1 MEQFLNKLYSYEY
14 FGTYLMIS
22 IIVLILLFIIIL
34 FFGKKDQKKREIE
47 ETKKLQQINNEEN
60 TFKEDSLENKVEIEN
75 NTENVE
81 EKEVLEDTI
90 VVPNVE
96 NLEINEN
103 LNEES
108 LNTEDPIMETLTNN
122 VENTFDKPLDIPEI
136 LEEDNTDLVTVIPE
150 VDLNDVEINEPILDK
165 IEEKPIIFDNFVN
178 NEEQNKLPEFNFDDI
193 VENIG
198 TVENEN
204 VEVNNEVNNIE
215 ESVKSPEI
223 FSSVFV
229 DDKKEEI
236 NYDDDL
242 DFELPTLKKE
252 VQEEQKKGLDMPSIN
267 DLSGETYHIN
277 E

>member
-1 MEQFLNKLYSYEY
+1 M
-14 FGTYLMIS
+14 
-22 IIVLILLFIIIL
+22 
-34 FFGKKDQKKREIE
+34 KKNQ
-47 ETKKLQQINNEEN
+47 L
-60 TFKEDSLENKVEIEN
+60 SLENP
-75 NTENVE
+75 TFG
-81 EKEVLEDTI
+81 
-90 VVPNVE
+90 P
-96 NLEINEN
+96 
-103 LNEES
+103 S
-108 LNTEDPIMETLTNN
+108 L
-122 VENTFDKPLDIPEI
+122 
-136 LEEDNTDLVTVIPE
+136 
-150 VDLNDVEINEPILDK
+150 
-165 IEEKPIIFDNFVN
+165 
-178 NEEQNKLPEFNFDDI
+178 EFNFDDI

-229 DDKKEEI
+229 HDKKEEI

-252 VQEEQKKGLDMPSIN
+252 VQEEQKKDLDMPSIN